1 MVSLSF
7 IVPVYNVEKYLQK
20 CINSILS
27 QISNSDEL
35 ILVDDGSLDNSP
47 KICDEVAKSFEN
59 VVVIHKANGGLSSA
73 RNKGLEIAKS
83 EYIAFVDSDDWI
95 NENSVNKLKPVIE
108 AFKPDICFMQADKV
122 FESGKKV
129 PLGDCI
135 RSKEINGKNRKE
147 VLNYLASRPKY
158 PGSSCTKVFSRT
170 FLIENNL
177 SFPSDGRISEDL
189 GFVRDCILKASQFA
203 ATDFPYYN
211 YRQARKGSITSLI
224 SSRRISGVIQF
235 ITESLN
241 YAADIRGSD
250 EIVFKCV
257 MSFAAYEYC
266 VLLLM
271 CGKENSVYLENKE
284 KIKELKFLLKFLK
297 SLRGKILYIL
307 SCLFGIEFLLRVIST
322 LKK

>member
-108 AFKPDICFMQADKV
+108 AFRPDICFMQVDKV
-122 FESGKKV
+122 FESGKRIS
-129 PLGDCI
+129 LGDCI
-135 RSKEINGKNRKE
+135 RSKEINGKSRKQ
-147 VLNYLASRPKY
+147 VLDYLSSRPKY
-158 PGSSCTKVFSRT
+158 PGSACSKVFSRT
-170 FLIENNL
+170 FLIKNDI

-211 YRQARKGSITSLI
+211 YRQARKNSITSII
-224 SSRRISGVIQF
+224 SSKRVDGVMQF
-235 ITESLN
+235 ITESLH
-241 YAADIRGSD
+241 YAAKIRISD
-250 EIVFKCV
+250 KIGYKCI

-266 VLLLM
+266 VLLLL
-271 CGKENSVYLENKE
+271 CGKEKNVYMENKY
-284 KIKELKFLLKFLK
+284 KVKELKFLLAFLK
-297 SLRGKILYIL
+297 SLRGKMIYIF
-307 SCLFGIEFLLRVIST
+307 SNLFGIEPLLRVISN